1 MDFFFLNQF
10 IFMSWL
16 LPKRISKCMH
26 LGATQVSWDSYGSW
40 KQRISSLLSPH
51 RSWGRNSVIR
61 LLCKGLNLLSNL
73 TGLKSILKNVN
84 VKYLQPQHLA
94 VAAGW
99 SGVQG
104 QTKLSD
110 NNTCFKRQK
119 RKINDVLYVCVG
131 CRVCVCVCD
140 SHILM
145 LEKNSFYQA

>member
-26 LGATQVSWDSYGSW
+26 LGATQVPWDSYGSW

-73 TGLKSILKNVN
+73 TGLKSIFKNIN